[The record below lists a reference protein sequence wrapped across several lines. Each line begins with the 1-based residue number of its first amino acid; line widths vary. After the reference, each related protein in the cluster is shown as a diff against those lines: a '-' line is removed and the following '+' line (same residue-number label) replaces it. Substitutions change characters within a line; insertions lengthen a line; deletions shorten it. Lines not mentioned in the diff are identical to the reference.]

1 MRNHTA
7 LPGSIALAARN
18 AAMLSVVPVQTRQS
32 FGKPVNT
39 ISCVSLVNCIKND
52 HEQKM
57 PYIMTFY
64 FTISILFSAF

>member
-39 ISCVSLVNCIKND
+39 ISYVSLVNCIKND

-57 PYIMTFY
+57 PYIITFY
-64 FTISILFSAF
+64 LYLHFILP